1 MSLDL
6 NFDFDFDLS
15 DIDWDLNAAGQWP
28 KPIRVGF
35 IALCCAAVIG
45 AGIYYDTVSQLE
57 ALDVLQ
63 KKEVELKAT
72 FEFKNAQAANLPAY
86 EEQLE
91 VIKHKLQSIIKQMPL
106 QEEVAGLLIDI
117 SQTGLS
123 SGLEFKLFKPA
134 PPVKQ
139 DFYSELPINIE
150 VMGKYEELLL
160 FVSGLASLPRI
171 VTIHDLTIAPADK
184 NSKVTKQSAMLMS
197 VLIKTY
203 YENPNTDAKNNAK

>member
-35 IALCCAAVIG
+35 IVLCCAAVIG
-45 AGIYYDTVSQLE
+45 AGIYYDTVSQLD

>member
-45 AGIYYDTVSQLE
+45 AGIYYDTVSQLD